1 MIKTKEAGD
10 PREQIDRNKV
20 DAVHHGNPAEHRQS
34 ERRNISTI
42 AMNNIFGLV
51 IHHFDQHLYCTLH
64 LPRNAGGSLFG
75 PHAKQEEHN
84 QERSKR
90 KEDRV
95 VIDDREVND
104 HVLMH

>member
-51 IHHFDQHLYCTLH
+51 I
-64 LPRNAGGSLFG
+64 RNAGGSLFG